1 MNLVIT
7 FSRGYGTGTSI
18 ITDDL
23 SKRLHV
29 PVYGRDYICRK
40 VQDEANMEEQNAF
53 IREIAKKPCIIV
65 GRGASETLKG
75 QSNVLNIY
83 IYADKKDRIRRVMK
97 KENISEEEAVERI
110 RTVDRE
116 RKEFFEKNTG
126 KYWGDFDRF
135 DMILDSSEIGIENC
149 ADVIMKYLSYHEYI

>member
-1 MNLVIT
+1 
-7 FSRGYGTGTSI
+7 
-18 ITDDL
+18 
-23 SKRLHV
+23 
-29 PVYGRDYICRK
+29 
-40 VQDEANMEEQNAF
+40 
-53 IREIAKKPCIIV
+53 
-65 GRGASETLKG
+65 
-75 QSNVLNIY
+75 
-83 IYADKKDRIRRVMK
+83 MK

-149 ADVIMKYLSYHEYI
+149 ADVIMKYLSYHQYI